1 MALENV
7 EVLENLRTQL
17 KDVTTQLNT
26 LTETR
31 MRLLGAVEVLQQIE
45 QSKAEEGT
53 VIKFAEMFGPIRTT
67 NFGKHF
73 DVGQCSKSRGEVRHL
88 RTSGLILALRC

>member
-1 MALENV
+1 MALENA

-31 MRLLGAVEVLQQIE
+31 MKLLGAVDVLEQIE
-45 QSKAEEGT
+45 QSKVEEAAPETGT
-53 VIKFAEMFGPIRTT
+53 V
-67 NFGKHF
+67 
-73 DVGQCSKSRGEVRHL
+73 EVVENEG
-88 RTSGLILALRC
+88 SE